1 MAVKQQ
7 ATKQPKPELNEI
19 AIAGDLDMFQGFMN
33 VIENPDKI
41 LNLECGG
48 DITVYD
54 DIGRDIRISSNLG
67 TRARAVVGKEW
78 TVVPFSQEAIDI
90 KIAEYVQKVFLDFPF
105 DRARRSMLR
114 GGTLKGFSVS
124 EIMWDYSEGDTFIAD
139 MKYRHQRRFH
149 FDRDSHLFLKTMEHP
164 MGVDVTMRDGL
175 PLRKFQTVTF
185 GDEVETPYG
194 NGLGRELYWPWWF
207 KKNGIRLWLM
217 FCDKFAA
224 PTVAGEYD
232 PGASPDDQMKL
243 LSAAQ
248 AVHSNSAVVYP
259 KGMSLS
265 LIEAA
270 RSGSITTYRELT
282 EFMNTE
288 MTIGI
293 LGQTATTTGTPGK
306 LGNEDAQENVKDD
319 IVKADAD
326 ALCEYFNAREGVVRW
341 LVDYQFPGHGRY
353 PKIWI
358 DCEEEED
365 KKTLAERDDKLSSAM
380 ARSGARLSKSYYVR
394 THGLQEDD
402 VEDIPAEDTPKPKKP
417 IGAVSFAEGSE
428 TFPDQAVTE
437 AMAALVTPEA
447 MQAQMEEV
455 LAPIIKALQ
464 ETGDTASA
472 AAALMA
478 AWPAMETDALEQML
492 TKLIFASELIGR
504 LHAGD

>member
-1 MAVKQQ
+1 MAGEKQ
-7 ATKQPKPELNEI
+7 KPELNEI
-19 AIAGDLDMFQGFMN
+19 AIAGDLDMFQGFLN
-33 VIENPDKI
+33 VVSNPDKV
-41 LNLECGG
+41 LSLECGG
-48 DITVYD
+48 DISVYD

-78 TVVPFSQEAIDI
+78 SMVPYSQEAIDI
-90 KIAEYVQKVFLDFPF
+90 NIAEYVHKVFLDFPF

-149 FDRDSHLFLKTMEHP
+149 FDKDGHLFLKTMEHP
-164 MGVDVTMRDGL
+164 MGMDVTIRDGL
-175 PLRKFQTVTF
+175 PLRKFQSVPF

-207 KKNGIRLWLM
+207 KKNGIRLWLL
-217 FCDKFAA
+217 FCDKFAG
-224 PTVAGEYD
+224 PTVEGEYES
-232 PGASPDDQMKL
+232 GASPDDQQKL

-248 AVHSNSAVVYP
+248 AVHSNSAIIHP
-259 KGMSLS
+259 KGMSLK

-282 EFMNTE
+282 EFMNEE

-306 LGNEDAQENVKDD
+306 LGNEQAQENVKND

-326 ALCEYFNAREGVVRW
+326 ALCEHFNARDSGVIRW
-341 LVDYQFPGHGRY
+341 LVDYQFPGQGRY

-358 DCEEEED
+358 DCEEGED

-380 ARSGARLSKSYYVR
+380 GLSGIRLTKSYYVR

-402 VEDIPAEDTPKPKKP
+402 VEDTPPLPGTPKSKVPA
-417 IGAVSFAEGSE
+417 GDVSFAEGTE
-428 TFPDQAVTE
+428 AFPDQVVVDALLG
-437 AMAALVTPEA
+437 LVTPEA
-447 MQAQMEEV
+447 MQKQMGPI
-455 LAPIIKALQ
+455 LAPIIASLQ
-464 ETGDTASA
+464 KSSNAEAAMESIAAAYPDMDTA
-472 AAALMA
+472 
-478 AWPAMETDALEQML
+478 ALEKML
-492 TKLIFASELIGR
+492 TNLIFISEIMGR
-504 LHAGD
+504 LDAGN